1 MSSTKVDIANGA
13 LAHCGETGIKSF
25 EDKTKG
31 AKLIKDRYEST
42 RVEVLRR
49 HPWKSVF
56 SRKLL
61 SPKTSKPAFGQT
73 FAYAYPSDALRIWYV
88 VTMEAFGSTGTITSA
103 PPSTVLSSTIEIAGQ
118 DKTWAQV
125 GSEILSHHADIGVAY
140 VRDEPNTRVYDAL
153 LVSVIEL
160 KLAFN
165 ICFAL
170 TQDRDLKKDLF
181 TYFIEAL
188 AKAKSVDAKQE
199 APRGMRADAWAEISH
214 TPSAVPPFLGL
225 A

>member
-13 LAHCGETGIKSF
+13 LAHIGETSIKSF
-25 EDKTKG
+25 QDKTKS
-31 AKLIKDRYEST
+31 AKLIKDRYDSA
-42 RVEVLRR
+42 RLEVLRR

-61 SPKTSKPAFGQT
+61 SPETAKPAFDQQ
-73 FAYAYPSDALRIWYV
+73 FQYAYPADALRIWYV
-88 VTMEAFGSTGTITSA
+88 VTMEIRGTAILGGA
-103 PPSTVLSSTIEIAGQ
+103 PASTVPGSAIEIAGE

-125 GSEILSHHADIGVAY
+125 GDKLLSDHGDIGVAY
-140 VRDEPNTRVYDAL
+140 VRDEPNTRLYDPL

-170 TQDRDLKKDLF
+170 TQDAALKKDLF
-181 TYFIEAL
+181 GYFTEAL
-188 AKAKSVDAKQE
+188 VKAKSVDAKQE
-199 APRGMRADAWAEISH
+199 APRGMRADAWAALSH
-214 TPSAVPPFLGL
+214 TPAATPPFLGL